1 MLKTLLQEQ
10 NNLNAELFSFFTK
23 KKKISMKACP
33 VKVAAS
39 VAWTHANVFM
49 LPVENG
55 SQSSSYFYIR

>member
-1 MLKTLLQEQ
+1 
-10 NNLNAELFSFFTK
+10 
-23 KKKISMKACP
+23 MKACP
-33 VKVAAS
+33 MKVAAS